1 MGALCMA
8 IHNVKIFFF
17 AVTQATGKKVVI
29 MTLNKKLIMAVAI
42 ILTIALFVSGCADM
56 GYQQEQ
62 ATKITVSASAVLTEA
77 FTDIEKEFEAENP
90 EIDVIMNFANAGSLR
105 MQIEGGAPIDVY
117 APADRVQMDILT
129 SHGFVYNDS
138 RKDFAGSSLVIIVP
152 KGNVLNLTSI
162 EDLAKS
168 EVKRIAFTDT
178 EASTVGKYAKQS
190 LIEKGLW
197 NDVQNK
203 LLIGDTVKNSLVYVE
218 RGEADAGFVFET
230 DVRTAQPNTIEVIT
244 SVPVSAPI
252 AYPIAVVSV
261 TQHPAEAQMFV
272 DFVTG
277 EKGRTI
283 LEQYGFSIPNK
294 G

>member
-1 MGALCMA
+1 MP
-8 IHNVKIFFF
+8 VF
-17 AVTQATGKKVVI
+17 AVIQATGKKVVI
-29 MTLNKKLIMAVAI
+29 MTLNKKLIMDVAI

-56 GYQQEQ
+56 GSEQEQ
-62 ATKITVSASAVLTEA
+62 ATKVTVSASAVLTEA

-117 APADRVQMDILT
+117 APADRVQMDILV

-138 RKDFAGSSLVIIVP
+138 LKDFAASSLVIIVP
-152 KGNVLNLTSI
+152 KGNILNLTSI
-162 EDLAKS
+162 EDLAKP

-190 LIEKGLW
+190 LIKKGLW
-197 NDVQNK
+197 DNVQNK

-230 DVRTAQPNTIEVIT
+230 DVKTAQPDTIEVIT
-244 SVPVSAPI
+244 SVPVSEPI
-252 AYPIAVVSV
+252 TYPIAIVSD
-261 TQHPAEAQMFV
+261 TQHYKESHMFI

-277 EKGRTI
+277 EKGRFI
-283 LEQYGFSIPNK
+283 MEQYGFTTV
-294 G
+294 